1 MDEYGQHLK
10 SHTSAIISLREA
22 IQEIRNNAKEVNKI
36 PSYLHRNSL
45 NQSPK
50 LDSPGQ
56 YLPSSPEE
64 QVLAIEKQRAQ
75 PHEV

>member
-22 IQEIRNNAKEVNKI
+22 VQEIRNSVEEANEI
-36 PSYLHRNSL
+36 LSYLYRNSL

-50 LDSPGQ
+50 PDSPGQ
-56 YLPSSPEE
+56 YLLSSHEE
-64 QVLAIEKQRAQ
+64 
-75 PHEV
+75 